1 MNFFCF
7 VPILGYKLLKFKIMT
22 TRISTTSTNSF
33 TKIQKFL
40 SNKKVFFT
48 SSLNNGVYT
57 FFVFDLTNIQTTTL
71 INKMTKRLHFTKQ
84 QEPLARAA

>member
-1 MNFFCF
+1 MA
-7 VPILGYKLLKFKIMT
+7 
-22 TRISTTSTNSF
+22 TRITTVSTKSF
-33 TKIQKFL
+33 AKIKSFL
-40 SNKKVFFT
+40 KRGKVFFT

>member
-1 MNFFCF
+1 
-7 VPILGYKLLKFKIMT
+7 MT

-33 TKIQKFL
+33 TKIQKYL

-84 QEPLARAA
+84 QEPLALAA